1 MKEIIQ
7 TMYNPL
13 PDRLTIQPSL
23 ISGLGLFAIKGIA
36 QGTNLGTTHIK
47 VDEKI
52 FRTPL
57 GGFINCDENANCVKI
72 EMRTE
77 GSITDKWNLVTLR
90 TITAGEELTLK
101 YTFYTIPKDFL
112 EEAEKEKKEL
122 EESYQE
128 SKRQTEERKEKER
141 HTNPL
146 DSFSDD
152 LQKSIKESRRQTKE
166 RKNFHAKAIDGY
178 SE

>member
-1 MKEIIQ
+1 LKEIIQ

>member
-1 MKEIIQ
+1 
-7 TMYNPL
+7 MYNPL
-13 PDRLTIQPSL
+13 PSRLTIQPSL
-23 ISGLGLFAIKGIA
+23 ISGLGLFATAGIA

-47 VDEKI
+47 VDGTI

-57 GGFINCDENANCVKI
+57 GGFINCDENANCVKV

-90 TITAGEELTLK
+90 NITSGEELTLK
-101 YTFYTIPKDFL
+101 YTFYTVKKDFL

-128 SKRQTEERKEKER
+128 SV
-141 HTNPL
+141 
-146 DSFSDD
+146 
-152 LQKSIKESRRQTKE
+152 RQTKE
-166 RKNFHAKAIDGY
+166 RKDK
-178 SE
+178 

>member
-1 MKEIIQ
+1 
-7 TMYNPL
+7 MYNPL
-13 PDRLTIQPSL
+13 PSRLTIKPSL
-23 ISGLGLFAIKGIA
+23 ISGLGLFAKAGIA

-47 VDEKI
+47 VDGEI

-57 GGFINCDENANCVKI
+57 GGFINCDENANCVKV

-90 TITAGEELTLK
+90 NINEGEELTLK
-101 YTFYTIPKDFL
+101 YTFYTLKKDFL

-128 SKRQTEERKEKER
+128 S
-141 HTNPL
+141 
-146 DSFSDD
+146 
-152 LQKSIKESRRQTKE
+152 IRQTKE
-166 RKNFHAKAIDGY
+166 RT
-178 SE
+178 

>member
-1 MKEIIQ
+1 
-7 TMYNPL
+7 MYNPL
-13 PDRLTIQPSL
+13 PPRLTIKTSL
-23 ISGLGLFAIKGIA
+23 ISGLGLFATAGIA

-47 VDEKI
+47 MDGTI

-57 GGFINCDENANCVKI
+57 GGFINCDENANCVKV

-90 TITAGEELTLK
+90 NITSAEELTLK
-101 YTFYTIPKDFL
+101 YTFYTVKKDFL

-128 SKRQTEERKEKER
+128 S
-141 HTNPL
+141 
-146 DSFSDD
+146 
-152 LQKSIKESRRQTKE
+152 IRQTKE
-166 RKNFHAKAIDGY
+166 RTK
-178 SE
+178 

>member
-1 MKEIIQ
+1 M
-7 TMYNPL
+7 MYNPL
-13 PDRLTIQPSL
+13 PPRLTIKSSL
-23 ISGLGLFAIKGIA
+23 ISGLGLFATAGIA

-47 VDEKI
+47 VDGKI

-57 GGFINCDENANCVKI
+57 GGFINCDENANCVKV

-90 TITAGEELTLK
+90 NITTGEELTLK
-101 YTFYTIPKDFL
+101 YTFYTITKDFL

-128 SKRQTEERKEKER
+128 SVRQKKER
-141 HTNPL
+141 
-146 DSFSDD
+146 
-152 LQKSIKESRRQTKE
+152 TK
-166 RKNFHAKAIDGY
+166 
-178 SE
+178 

>member
-1 MKEIIQ
+1 
-7 TMYNPL
+7 MYNPL
-13 PDRLTIQPSL
+13 PPRLTIKTSL
-23 ISGLGLFAIKGIA
+23 ISGLGLFATAGIA

-47 VDEKI
+47 IDGTI

-77 GSITDKWNLVTLR
+77 GSISDKWNLVTLR
-90 TITAGEELTLK
+90 NITSGEELTLK
-101 YTFYTIPKDFL
+101 YTFYTIKKDFL

-128 SKRQTEERKEKER
+128 S
-141 HTNPL
+141 
-146 DSFSDD
+146 
-152 LQKSIKESRRQTKE
+152 IRQTKE
-166 RKNFHAKAIDGY
+166 RIK
-178 SE
+178 

>member
-1 MKEIIQ
+1 
-7 TMYNPL
+7 MYSPL
-13 PDRLTIQPSL
+13 PPRLTIQPSL
-23 ISGLGLFAIKGIA
+23 ISGLGLFATAGIA

-47 VDEKI
+47 VDGKL

-90 TITAGEELTLK
+90 NINNGEELTLK
-101 YTFYTIPKDFL
+101 YTFYTVKKDFL

-122 EESYQE
+122 EESYRE
-128 SKRQTEERKEKER
+128 SVRQTEERK
-141 HTNPL
+141 T
-146 DSFSDD
+146 
-152 LQKSIKESRRQTKE
+152 
-166 RKNFHAKAIDGY
+166 
-178 SE
+178 

>member
-1 MKEIIQ
+1 
-7 TMYNPL
+7 MYNPL
-13 PDRLTIQPSL
+13 PPRLTIQPSL
-23 ISGLGLFAIKGIA
+23 ISGLGLFATAGIA

-57 GGFINCDENANCVKI
+57 GGFINCDENANCVKV

-77 GSITDKWNLVTLR
+77 GSITDKWNLLTLR
-90 TITAGEELTLK
+90 NITSGEELTLK
-101 YTFYTIPKDFL
+101 YTFYTVPKDFL

-128 SKRQTEERKEKER
+128 S
-141 HTNPL
+141 
-146 DSFSDD
+146 
-152 LQKSIKESRRQTKE
+152 IRQTKE
-166 RKNFHAKAIDGY
+166 RSK
-178 SE
+178 

>member
-1 MKEIIQ
+1 MKKL
-7 TMYNPL
+7 YHPL
-13 PDRLTIQPSL
+13 PPRLTIKTSL
-23 ISGLGLFAIKGIA
+23 ISGLGLFATAGIA

-47 VDEKI
+47 VDDTI

-57 GGFINCDENANCVKI
+57 GGFINCDEDANCVKV

-77 GSITDKWNLVTLR
+77 GSITDKWNLLTLR
-90 TITAGEELTLK
+90 NIRNGEELTLK

-128 SKRQTEERKEKER
+128 SQ
-141 HTNPL
+141 
-146 DSFSDD
+146 
-152 LQKSIKESRRQTKE
+152 RQTKE
-166 RKNFHAKAIDGY
+166 RKNFHPRAIDGY